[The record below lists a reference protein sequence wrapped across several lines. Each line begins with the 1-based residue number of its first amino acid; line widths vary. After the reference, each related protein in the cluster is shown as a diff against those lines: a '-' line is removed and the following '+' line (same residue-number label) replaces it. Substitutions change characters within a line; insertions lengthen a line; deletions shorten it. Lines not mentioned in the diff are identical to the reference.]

1 MELQHVTAKIYES
14 QGAVGTISVRTIL
27 GPPAVA
33 AYADANH
40 PDIPWRHDRIE
51 RYQHQ
56 VKRTRQILPRSTL
69 KLPH

>member
-51 RYQHQ
+51 R
-56 VKRTRQILPRSTL
+56 TRQILPRSTL
-69 KLPH
+69 KLSH